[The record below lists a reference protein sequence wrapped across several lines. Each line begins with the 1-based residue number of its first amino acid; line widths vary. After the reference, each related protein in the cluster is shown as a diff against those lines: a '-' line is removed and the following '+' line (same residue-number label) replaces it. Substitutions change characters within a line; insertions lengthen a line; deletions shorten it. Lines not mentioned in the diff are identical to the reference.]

1 MQGQNLFLVCMF
13 MPILTCGLLTLNNVE
28 MMQTLAANLRVTC
41 ITVIV
46 ESVDMI
52 HINEKKE
59 LTKHFPTVVTEFED
73 FEKISKLMKKDHN
86 TCLNFI
92 FTNNVNRQQFID
104 SLASEYSR
112 ISDSYQVNHTV
123 FLVNAQL
130 SY

>member
-1 MQGQNLFLVCMF
+1 MQGQHIFLAF
-13 MPILTCGLLTLNNVE
+13 MLTPILTGGLLTLNNVE
-28 MMQTLAANLRVTC
+28 MMQTLATNLRVKC

-46 ESVDMI
+46 ESVDTI

-92 FTNNVNRQQFID
+92 FTNNVNWQQFMM
-104 SLASEYSR
+104 LQQTLGMGLSR
-112 ISDSYQVNHTV
+112 T
-123 FLVNAQL
+123 L
-130 SY
+130 